1 MKIELNWSAETKNA
15 RGQLVATAA
24 PSQEFWQVWR
34 ERKSAVKAAGYS
46 VRKDGGA
53 WVVTRYRD
61 DVASIEASQAVS
73 SDMDI
78 PVPAG
83 LSYLP
88 YQVAGIAYAANRP
101 ATLIGDEMGLGKT
114 IQAIGVINATNPST
128 VLVVCPASL
137 KINWANEMEKW
148 LVADR
153 EIAIV
158 NGGGEQIPADPD
170 VVVINYDVLSK
181 HRDALLSRTWGIVVM
196 DEAHYCKNGKAK
208 RTKVATSIK
217 ADRKIMLTG
226 TPISNRPIELHPIVD
241 YLAPRAFGSYF
252 QFGIKFAAAYQDRFG
267 WHFDGASNLDELQR
281 QLRQSIMIR
290 RRKADVLTELPAKQ
304 RQVIVL
310 PQKGFKAELAREF
323 AGLQDAVANTSEG
336 ADIAFEQRSEARHEM
351 ALAKADAVVEHLV
364 EIDHPVVVMAHHKD
378 VVETIRSAL
387 AAAGRTVVTLTGDM
401 GAADRQASVEAFQ
414 AGEADV
420 FIGTIGAAGV
430 GITLTRASH
439 VVFAEL
445 DWVPGAISQA
455 EDRCHRIGQQS
466 SVLVQHIV
474 VDGSIDA
481 RLAETL
487 VSKQAVL
494 DKALDNVVVTE
505 PVSIDE
511 IAEGVTVKTQPKA
524 LPKKTVAEL
533 QSCAA
538 ALASVCDGALR
549 DDAAGYNGADS
560 ALGHS
565 LASRATWSPAQ
576 QHLAKAMLKKYRRQ
590 LVGLGCSPE
599 VVWG

>member
-1 MKIELNWSAETKNA
+1 MNIELNWSAETKNA

-34 ERKSAVKAAGYS
+34 ERKTAVKAAGYS
-46 VRKDGGA
+46 VRKAGSS

-83 LSYLP
+83 LEYLP
-88 YQVAGIAYAANRP
+88 YQRAGIAYAANRP

-137 KINWANEMEKW
+137 KINWANEMQKW
-148 LVADR
+148 LVAQR

-170 VVVINYDVLSK
+170 VVIINYDVLGK
-181 HRDALLSRTWGIVVM
+181 HSDALLSRTWGIVIM

-241 YLAPRAFGSYF
+241 YLAPRAFGSFF
-252 QFGIKFAAAYQDRFG
+252 QFGVKFAGAYQDRFG

-290 RRKADVLTELPAKQ
+290 RKKVDVLTELPEKQ

-310 PQKGFKAELAREF
+310 PKKGFKEELAREF
-323 AGLQDAVANTSEG
+323 DGLSDAVANTSEG
-336 ADIAFEQRSEARHEM
+336 ADIAFEQMSEARHMM
-351 ALAKADAVVEHLV
+351 ALAKSDAVVEHLV

-378 VVETIRSAL
+378 VVEKLRSAL
-387 AAAGRTVVTLTGDM
+387 SAAGRTVVTLTGDM

-430 GITLTRASH
+430 GITLTHASH

-494 DKALDNVVVTE
+494 DKALDDVVVTD
-505 PVSIDE
+505 PVSIEE
-511 IAEGVTVKTQPKA
+511 IAEGVTQKVQPKA
-524 LPKKTVAEL
+524 LPKKVVAEL
-533 QSCAA
+533 QSCCE
-538 ALASVCDGALR
+538 ALARVCDGANR
-549 DDAAGYNGADS
+549 DDAAGFNAIDTS
-560 ALGHS
+560 IGHS
-565 LASRATWSPAQ
+565 LASRPTWSPAQ
-576 QHLAKAMLKKYRRQ
+576 QHLAKAMLNKYRQQ
-590 LVGLGCSPE
+590 LFNLGCEPDKI
-599 VVWG
+599 WG

>member
-1 MKIELNWSAETKNA
+1 MNIELNWSAETKNA

-34 ERKSAVKAAGYS
+34 ERKTAAKAAGYS
-46 VRKDGGA
+46 VRKAGSA

-61 DVASIEASQAVS
+61 DVASIEASQATS

-88 YQVAGIAYAANRP
+88 YQRAGIAYSASRP
-101 ATLIGDEMGLGKT
+101 ASLIGDEMGLGKT
-114 IQAIGVINATNPST
+114 IQAIGVINATNPNT

-137 KINWANEMEKW
+137 KINWANEMQKW
-148 LVADR
+148 LVAQR

-170 VVVINYDVLSK
+170 VVIINYDVLGK
-181 HRDALLSRTWGIVVM
+181 HSDALLSRTWGIVIM

-208 RTKVATSIK
+208 RTKVATAIK

-241 YLAPRAFGSYF
+241 YLAPKAFGSFF
-252 QFGIKFAAAYQDRFG
+252 QFGIKFAGAYQDRFG

-290 RRKADVLTELPAKQ
+290 RKKVDVLTELPAKQ

-310 PQKGFKAELAREF
+310 PKKGFKDELAREF
-323 AGLQDAVANTSEG
+323 DGLSDAVANTSEG
-336 ADIAFEQRSEARHEM
+336 ADIAFEQMSEARHMM
-351 ALAKADAVVEHLV
+351 ALAKSDAVVDHLI
-364 EIDHPVVVMAHHKD
+364 EIDHPVVVMAHHKN
-378 VVETIRSAL
+378 VVEKIRSAL
-387 AAAGRTVVTLTGDM
+387 SAAGRTVVTLTGDM
-401 GAADRQASVEAFQ
+401 NAADRQASVEAFQ
-414 AGEADV
+414 NGEADV
-420 FIGTIGAAGV
+420 FVGTIGAAGV

-494 DKALDNVVVTE
+494 DKALDDVVVTN
-505 PVSIDE
+505 PVSIEE
-511 IAEGVTVKTQPKA
+511 IAEGVTQKVQPKT
-524 LPKKTVAEL
+524 LPKKVVAEL
-533 QSCAA
+533 QSCCK
-538 ALASVCDGALR
+538 ALARVCDGATR
-549 DDAAGYNGADS
+549 DDAAGFNAIDTS
-560 ALGHS
+560 IGHS
-565 LASRATWSPAQ
+565 LASRPTWSPAQ
-576 QHLAKAMLKKYRRQ
+576 QHLAKAMLKKYRGQ
-590 LVGLGCSPE
+590 LVNLGCEPAKI
-599 VVWG
+599 WR